1 MAKLVWQV
9 TGQATDQVINTQSGQ
24 TIVGVQVFFIT
35 GEGWEGSVFVPQ
47 TIYPNKEKVREMIR
61 HAARQLDE
69 VGSLAEGTG

>member
-69 VGSLAEGTG
+69 VGGLAEGTG

>member
-47 TIYPNKEKVREMIR
+47 TIYSNKEKVREMIR

-69 VGSLAEGTG
+69 VGGLAEGIG